1 MKLLLRSVIAVLTV
15 LLSMN
20 TFAQHINQQK
30 MEQVHIKED
39 PSTGK
44 CAVID
49 KISVPANAIATFAE
63 KAAYIGNV
71 VRQQAGFIK
80 YEIFQ
85 LKGDNGTLKIITVA
99 TWADRQYL
107 DNAQLAVKEAMN
119 KAGINMPSFLEKNGI
134 VMERDIYIP
143 VEE

>member
-1 MKLLLRSVIAVLTV
+1 MKLLLQSVIIGLLV

-20 TFAQHINQQK
+20 TFAQQK
-30 MEQVHIKED
+30 MEQVHMKED
-39 PSTGK
+39 PATGK

-49 KISVPANAIATFAE
+49 KISVPANTIAAYAE
-63 KAAYIGNV
+63 KAAYIRNV
-71 VRQQAGFIK
+71 VRQQPGFVK

-85 LKGDNGTLKIITVA
+85 LKGDSGDLKVITIA

-107 DNAQLAVKEAMN
+107 DKAQLVVKEAMN
-119 KAGINMPSFLEKNGI
+119 KAGINMPVFLEKNDI
-134 VMERDIYIP
+134 VMERDIYMP